1 MNIKNL
7 CFFISLFLISSNVHS
22 KIVTEPVEYK
32 SGDGAAMEGF
42 VTYDNDRSK
51 SVPGVLVVSNWMGI
65 SDFTKQKAESIAK
78 LGYIVFVADIY
89 GKGVMPKDAKEA
101 GELSKKYLDD
111 RALLRNRIRAA
122 YNKFVS
128 MKGVESKEIIA
139 VGYSFGGATVLELAR
154 SGAPLVG
161 TVSFYGL
168 LSTPTPDDA
177 KNIKGKVLVLNG
189 SEDPNVTPEQ
199 VAVFKE
205 EMKKGGV
212 DLKFVDYKGV
222 THAFADPGAG
232 NDKSKGA
239 AYNAKADRESWQ
251 EFKQFLKN
259 VFKKS

>member
-1 MNIKNL
+1 MIKKIL
-7 CFFISLFLISSNVHS
+7 CFFIGLFLISGNVYS

-32 SGDGAAMEGF
+32 SGDGAALEGL

-51 SVPGVLVVSNWMGI
+51 SVPGVLIVSNWMGI

-89 GKGVMPKDAKEA
+89 GKGVKPKDAKEA

-111 RALLRNRIRAA
+111 RALLRKHIRAA
-122 YNKFVS
+122 YDKFVS
-128 MKGVESKEIIA
+128 MKGVEPKKIVA
-139 VGYSFGGATVLELAR
+139 TGYSFGGATVLELAR
-154 SGAPLVG
+154 SGAPLAG
-161 TVSFYGL
+161 TVSFYGI
-168 LSTPTPDDA
+168 LSTPTPEDA

-189 SEDPNVTPEQ
+189 DKDPNVTPEQ
-199 VAVFKE
+199 IAAFKE

-212 DLKFVDYKGV
+212 DLKFVDYKDAD
-222 THAFADPGAG
+222 HAFADRSAG
-232 NDKSKGA
+232 T